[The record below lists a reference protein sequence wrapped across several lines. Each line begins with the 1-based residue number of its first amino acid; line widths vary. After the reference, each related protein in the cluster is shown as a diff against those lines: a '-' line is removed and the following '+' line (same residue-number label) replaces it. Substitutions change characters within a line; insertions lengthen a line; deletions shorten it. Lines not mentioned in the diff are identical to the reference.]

1 MILESAI
8 PDLLHRF
15 VATPLTFSTGAAE
28 SLIRLETNDPTILDG
43 FRSQFKGFPDS
54 YTWKLIRD
62 DVASTGDEITLF
74 VSGPL
79 VMVLL
84 GVQTCV
90 VVDRD
95 RRRVLGF
102 LAPDVDAG
110 TFLHQLS
117 VIIAE
122 QAVATD
128 LSAR

>member
-1 MILESAI
+1 VSLESGI

-15 VATPLTFSTGAAE
+15 VATPLTFRTGADE
-28 SLIRLETNDPTILDG
+28 SLIRLETNDPVILDG
-43 FRSQFKGFPDS
+43 FRSQFHNLPDS

-62 DVASTGDEITLF
+62 DVTNTGEEITVF

-84 GVQTCV
+84 GVQTRV

-95 RRRVLGF
+95 CRRVLGF
-102 LAPDVDAG
+102 LASDVDAG
-110 TFLHQLS
+110 KFLHYLS

-122 QAVATD
+122 RAVAID
-128 LSAR
+128 LSA